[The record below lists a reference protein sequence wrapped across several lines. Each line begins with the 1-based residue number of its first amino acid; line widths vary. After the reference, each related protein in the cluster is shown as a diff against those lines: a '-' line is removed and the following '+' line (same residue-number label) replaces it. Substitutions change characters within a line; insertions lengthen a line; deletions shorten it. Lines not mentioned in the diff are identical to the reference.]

1 MSDGGGNAQLRS
13 FVERAERLDEEIAGL
28 NSDKKDLFAE
38 AKSVGFDV
46 AAIKTVLGIRR
57 KDPAK
62 RSEHN
67 AMVAL
72 YLSNLGMA
80 DAAGEVESND
90 PVQAHPRS
98 TERAN
103 DAPIE
108 WPIRIPRNS
117 SSEA

>member
-1 MSDGGGNAQLRS
+1 MGDGGGNAQLRS
-13 FVERAERLDEEIAGL
+13 FIERAERLDEEISGL

-57 KDPAK
+57 KDPTK
-62 RSEHN
+62 RAEHN

-80 DAAGEVESND
+80 DAAGEVEDND
-90 PVQAHPRS
+90 PVQAQARS

-103 DAPIE
+103 DAPID
-108 WPIRIPRNS
+108 WPIRISPTANP
-117 SSEA
+117 EA